1 MSERRSK
8 LVVIALGGNAII
20 SSGQRGTIAEQFE
33 NSRESLK
40 GVVKCIQNG
49 FDVVITHGN
58 GPQVGDALI
67 RAEMASN
74 VVPLNPLGIC
84 VAETEGTMGYMLQQ
98 TLMNALKSANQDNP
112 VVALV
117 TQVLVDPSDDA
128 FDNPTKP
135 IGPSYEE
142 WEAIKFRNERDW
154 KLTENSHGEYR
165 RVVAS
170 PVPLE
175 IIDAD
180 VIKHLVDIG
189 MVVIAAGGGGIPVRR
204 NEDGKLEGVDAV
216 IDKDFASA
224 ILAREVGASTLLMA
238 TAVEGVYL
246 NFDTPGQELL
256 SELKAEDA
264 RRYLEVGHFPL
275 GSMAPKIESA
285 LNFLEEGG
293 AKAIICSVDDIA
305 NALEGKSGTSI
316 TL

>member
-1 MSERRSK
+1 MSDRRSK

-33 NSRESLK
+33 NSRKSLD

-49 FDVVITHGN
+49 YDVVLTHGN

-74 VVPLNPLGIC
+74 VVPVNPLGVC

-98 TLMNALKSANQDNP
+98 TLMNALKVAKQDNP

-117 TQVLVDPSDDA
+117 TQVLVDPDDSA
-128 FDNPTKP
+128 FADPTKP
-135 IGPSYEE
+135 IGPNYDE
-142 WEAIKFRNERDW
+142 WEAIKFRNERGW
-154 KLTENSHGEYR
+154 KMTENSHGKYR

-189 MVVIAAGGGGIPVRR
+189 MVVIAAGGGGIPVWKDK
-204 NEDGKLEGVDAV
+204 EGKLEGVDAV

-224 ILAREVGASTLLMA
+224 ILGKEVGASTLLMA

-246 NFDTPGQELL
+246 NFNTPGQELL

-264 RRYLEVGHFPL
+264 QRYLEVGHFPL
-275 GSMAPKIESA
+275 GSMGPKIEAA

-293 AKAIICSVDDIA
+293 AKAIICSVNDIA

>member
-1 MSERRSK
+1 
-8 LVVIALGGNAII
+8 
-20 SSGQRGTIAEQFE
+20 
-33 NSRESLK
+33 
-40 GVVKCIQNG
+40 IQNG
-49 FDVVITHGN
+49 YDVVLTHGN

-74 VVPLNPLGIC
+74 VVPVNPLGVC

-98 TLMNALKSANQDNP
+98 TLMNALKVAKQDNP

-117 TQVLVDPSDDA
+117 TQVLVDPDDSA
-128 FDNPTKP
+128 FDEPTKP
-135 IGPSYEE
+135 IGPNYDE
-142 WEAIKFRNERDW
+142 WEAIKFRNERGW
-154 KLTENSHGEYR
+154 KMTENSHGKYR

-170 PVPLE
+170 PFPLE

-189 MVVIAAGGGGIPVRR
+189 MVVIAAGGGGIPVWKDK
-204 NEDGKLEGVDAV
+204 EGKLEGVDAV

-224 ILAREVGASTLLMA
+224 ILGKEVGASTLLMA

-246 NFDTPGQELL
+246 NFNTPGQELL

-264 RRYLEVGHFPL
+264 QRYLEVGHFPL
-275 GSMAPKIESA
+275 GSMGPKIEAA

-293 AKAIICSVDDIA
+293 AKAIICSVNDIA